1 MSDPRRTASQDRWLR
16 FFNDVFYR
24 RMAPAYDAMDLFTFG
39 AWWRLVRHA
48 LEYVPDD
55 GDVLEVGFGPGK
67 LHLELARRAGRCTG
81 LDYSP
86 DMCRFARTRMLA
98 AGLEASITRGT
109 AHRLPFADG
118 SFDSVVS
125 TFALSGL
132 SELDTV
138 MAELAR
144 VLRPGG
150 RVVVIDIALPKDGN
164 PVGRSLARL
173 WERMGDYLHD
183 FPSIMEK
190 AGLRESLDEEFGPG
204 CHIRAVVGI
213 KPDG

>member
-1 MSDPRRTASQDRWLR
+1 MSDPGRTDAQERWLR
-16 FFNDVFYR
+16 FFNKVVYR
-24 RMAPAYDAMDLFTFG
+24 SMAPAYDAMDLFTFG

-48 LEYVPDD
+48 LEHVPDD
-55 GDVLEVGFGPGK
+55 RDVLEVGFGPGK
-67 LHLELARRAGRCTG
+67 LHLELARRSSRCTG

-86 DMCRFARTRMLA
+86 DMCRFARRRVLE
-98 AGLEASITRGT
+98 AGLEANITRGT
-109 AHRLPFADG
+109 AHSLPFADE
-118 SFDSVVS
+118 SFDCVVS

-132 SELDTV
+132 SEPDTI

-150 RVVVIDIALPKDGN
+150 RVVVIDIALPKDDN

-190 AGLRESLDEEFGPG
+190 AGLRESLDQEFGPG
-204 CHIRAVVGI
+204 RHIRALVGI